1 MLYPPTALQEP
12 PVVPQQDIALPGQP
26 NLAVR
31 VMTLERLV
39 ANLQER
45 LAQLET

>member
-12 PVVPQQDIALPGQP
+12 PAPPQQDIALPGQP

-39 ANLQER
+39 ADLQER
-45 LAQLET
+45 LTQLET